1 MQKYFSNKFFFLFS
15 GSLYDSKYVGSDG
28 VERNTSYNGLYVT
41 NLLAGKEFKINQR
54 QSISAGLKITVAGG
68 KRYGY
73 VDSAFNERQF
83 KDYFRMDVKI
93 NWKLNTTK
101 LTHEIGL
108 DLVNIFNTKN
118 LLGLAYA
125 PNLADPTAEPIA
137 QKQQLGFLPIFY
149 YKIDFRFV
157 KKDK

>member
-1 MQKYFSNKFFFLFS
+1 M
-15 GSLYDSKYVGSDG
+15 
-28 VERNTSYNGLYVT
+28 
-41 NLLAGKEFKINQR
+41 AGKEFRINQK
-54 QSISAGLKITVAGG
+54 QSISAGIKITVAGG

-73 VDSAFNERQF
+73 VDIPASTLQSEVIYSDSAFNERQF
-83 KDYFRMDVKI
+83 KDYFRMDFKV
-93 NWKLNTTK
+93 NWKLNTKK

-125 PNLADPTAEPIA
+125 PNLADPLAEPIA
-137 QKQQLGFLPIFY
+137 EKQQLGFLPIFY

-157 KKDK
+157 KKEG